1 MWPSIRQDIHAFEQ
15 LRRQLETTPAR
26 LERQALID
34 AFLSG
39 VERVP
44 LVMDGQAIL
53 LYRGRTRQVVRVLGD
68 WNGYREPGQP
78 LTEIAASGLYCL
90 PLRVAADARLDY
102 IFSVGSPPR
111 LRLDPLNPHRI
122 GGGFGPRSV
131 LVMPAYQPAP
141 EWRENG
147 PVPAGQ
153 TIRFCWYSRALGQRR
168 TIIVYTPP
176 GYPAQAPY
184 PAVYLHD
191 GGDYV
196 RFACLP
202 QVADRLIALRRTRPF
217 VAIGMTPRER
227 VSEYDCN
234 DAYVSFVADELR
246 PAIEQRFAVE
256 PRPER
261 RAIMGASYGGLI
273 SLYIAL
279 RRPDVFGCVG
289 GQSAYA
295 SRRDGFI
302 IRAYSA
308 SPRLSVRLHLIVGA
322 FERHLDVE
330 DDESNFL
337 QANRRLAAVL
347 RKRGYALSYAEYPE
361 GHSWGL
367 WRNHIGD
374 ALEYFWGVESE
385 G

>member
-1 MWPSIRQDIHAFEQ
+1 MSYQDIHTFKQ
-15 LRRQLETTPAR
+15 LRRQLEMTSAH
-26 LERQALID
+26 LEQRALID
-34 AFLSG
+34 AFLSK

-44 LVMDGQAIL
+44 LVADKQAVL
-53 LYRGRTRQVVRVLGD
+53 LYRGRARQTVRVLGD

-78 LTEIAASGLYCL
+78 LTEIAASGLYYL
-90 PLRVAADARLDY
+90 PLRVDSAARLDY

-111 LRLDPLNPHRI
+111 FRLDPLNPRRI

-131 LVMPAYQPAP
+131 LAMPAYRPAP
-141 EWRENG
+141 EWEESA

-153 TIRFCWYSRALGQRR
+153 TIRFRWQSRALGQRR

-176 GYPAQAPY
+176 DYPADAPY

-202 QVADRLIALRRTRPF
+202 QVADRLIAMHRVRPF
-217 VAIGMTPRER
+217 VAVCMTPHDR

-234 DAYVSFVADELR
+234 DAYVSFVTDEVR

-308 SPRLSVRLHLIVGA
+308 SPCLPLRLHLIVGA

-337 QANRRLAAVL
+337 HANRRLAAVL
-347 RKRGYALSYAEYPE
+347 RKRGYEVSYAEYPE

-374 ALEYFWGVESE
+374 ALEYFWGVEGE
-385 G
+385 R

>member
-1 MWPSIRQDIHAFEQ
+1 MSRQDIRTFNQ
-15 LRRQLETTPAR
+15 LRRQLEMTSAR
-26 LERQALID
+26 PEQQALID
-34 AFLSG
+34 TFLSK

-44 LVMDGQAIL
+44 LVADKQAVL
-53 LYRGRTRQVVRVLGD
+53 LYRGRARQMVRVLGD
-68 WNGYREPGQP
+68 WNGYREPGQL
-78 LTEIAASGLYCL
+78 LTEIAASGLYYL
-90 PLRVAADARLDY
+90 PLRVDSAARLDY

-111 LRLDPLNPHRI
+111 LRLDPFNPNRI

-131 LVMPAYQPAP
+131 LAMPAYRPAP
-141 EWRENG
+141 EWAESA
-147 PVPAGQ
+147 PVPTGQ
-153 TIRFCWYSRALGQRR
+153 IIRFRWHSRALGQRR
-168 TIIVYTPP
+168 TISVYTPP
-176 GYPAQAPY
+176 GYPAHAPY
-184 PAVYLHD
+184 PTVYLHD

-202 QVADRLIALRRTRPF
+202 QVADRLIAMQRVRPF
-217 VAIGMTPRER
+217 VAVCMTPRDR

-234 DAYVSFVADELR
+234 DAYVSFVADEVR
-246 PAIEQRFAVE
+246 AAIEQRFAVE

-261 RAIMGASYGGLI
+261 RAIMGASYGGLV

-279 RRPDVFGCVG
+279 RRPEVFGCVG

-295 SRRDGFI
+295 SRQDGFI

-308 SPRLSVRLHLIVGA
+308 SSCLPLRFHLIVGV
-322 FERHLDVE
+322 FERHLEVE
-330 DDESNFL
+330 DDEDDFL
-337 QANRRLAAVL
+337 QANRRLAVVL
-347 RKRGYALSYAEYPE
+347 RKRGYAVSYAEYPE

-374 ALEYFWGVESE
+374 ALEYFWGVTGE